1 MEEHLLEGVFEKE
14 VYKIYCDAYA
24 KCKYYEHIFHRM
36 LQGISIGS
44 GLQDRKLM
52 LEDAKLQS

>member
-44 GLQDRKLM
+44 GLQD
-52 LEDAKLQS
+52 